1 MAKLSGYENF
11 RIFTQRKLT
20 ILESSGPNQKLL
32 QVRAGAERGLMQVLV
47 LRNLVAFYM
56 NLLLKLSSI
65 YFQMRRALFIWPHEQ
80 AQRND
85 YTLRFENITPCI
97 TLIIFTLSEGECP
110 NKNNEVTREFTHGIL
125 HTISLMVL
133 QPYTVSS
140 IALLYTHLN

>member
-32 QVRAGAERGLMQVLV
+32 QVRAGAERGLLCKFWCCVIWLPFIC
-47 LRNLVAFYM
+47 AYTY

-80 AQRND
+80 AQQND

-110 NKNNEVTREFTHGIL
+110 NQNNEVTREFTHGIL
-125 HTISLMVL
+125 HTM
-133 QPYTVSS
+133 
-140 IALLYTHLN
+140 